1 MIVEDFLILFLGG
14 FSFHLMGLQY
24 SHSFI
29 HLQMVNY
36 ASHICRYLSCVME
49 AAVHYLCLKTGRILE
64 HVEQFRV
71 VDLQQHS
78 CDLACPLT
86 VLALRENMCKS
97 DKTQLGENKCD
108 LR

>member
-1 MIVEDFLILFLGG
+1 MI
-14 FSFHLMGLQY
+14 
-24 SHSFI
+24 
-29 HLQMVNY
+29 
-36 ASHICRYLSCVME
+36 E

-78 CDLACPLT
+78 CDLARPLT

-97 DKTQLGENKCD
+97 DMTQMGEEQVRPKEMIKTVEGNQFYIPE
-108 LR
+108 